1 MQSIFTKGY
10 RFYLM
15 GLSAIGV
22 VGLHISLVANVHHP
36 LQTVIDFLFSHGGAG
51 VNVFFLLS
59 AYGLCY
65 SYDRNRL
72 SRFYANR
79 VKRIIP
85 MYAIALIASFI
96 IKGKVQLGMI
106 SSFIMQLS
114 GLALFTRCEDTFW
127 FMETLILLYLS
138 FPLIMKTI
146 LWFYRAS
153 RIKMGGVIFY
163 VLLVMACEVPFIL
176 SNFNTIISICS
187 DTAILLTIPRI
198 PVIFLG
204 ILTYLLEKDN
214 KLNEIYFIYGISAM
228 LSLCGFIKFSYLS
241 IPAIMLLISLSNIG
255 PLSRVF
261 CFFGRHSLEIFL
273 GHVLVLPLLKDV
285 KFEYSIYLPAVLALM
300 AICSLAL
307 YYSNKIILSVVEKIK
322 IH

>member
-1 MQSIFTKGY
+1 M
-10 RFYLM
+10 
-15 GLSAIGV
+15 
-22 VGLHISLVANVHHP
+22 
-36 LQTVIDFLFSHGGAG
+36 
-51 VNVFFLLS
+51 
-59 AYGLCY
+59 
-65 SYDRNRL
+65 
-72 SRFYANR
+72 
-79 VKRIIP
+79 
-85 MYAIALIASFI
+85 ASFI

-114 GLALFTRCEDTFW
+114 GLAFFTRCEDTFW
-127 FMETLILLYLS
+127 FMETLILLYLF

-163 VLLVMACEVPFIL
+163 ILLMLACEVPFIL
-176 SNFNTIISICS
+176 SNFNTIINTVCS

-214 KLNEIYFIYGISAM
+214 KLNDIYFIYGVSAM
-228 LSLCGFIKFSYLS
+228 LSLCGFIKFSYLC
-241 IPAIMLLISLSNIG
+241 IPAIMLLISLSNIR
-255 PLSRVF
+255 PMSKLF